1 MEKNRKKLLLD
12 EIMKL
17 ISYRD
22 YVFDYSIV
30 NVILKFLKI
39 DLKENN

>member
-17 ISYRD
+17 TSYRD
-22 YVFDYSIV
+22 DVFDYSIV
-30 NVILKFLKI
+30 NVILEFLKYLI
-39 DLKENN
+39 

>member
-17 ISYRD
+17 TSYRD
-22 YVFDYSIV
+22 DVLDYSIV
-30 NVILKFLKI
+30 NSIFEFLKI
-39 DLKENN
+39 DF